1 MQPEFWLERWQNNE
15 IGFHLPTVNPLL
27 VEHWPQLH
35 LPAGT
40 RVLVPL
46 AGKTVD
52 LSWLRA
58 QGHAVVAVEL
68 SEDAARA
75 FYAEAGLAPTR
86 VKDGAFIRYHADAID
101 YLVGDFFSLDAV
113 TLGEFGAVWDR
124 GALVALPPPMR
135 ARYAAHLIQL
145 SAATTRTLL
154 ITLEYAQ
161 SQMKGPPFA
170 VPETEVHALF
180 AASHEIA
187 LLLREDILD
196 LEPRFRD
203 RGVSALHSVVYALS
217 RRESPQS

>member
-1 MQPEFWLERWQNNE
+1 
-15 IGFHLPTVNPLL
+15 
-27 VEHWPQLH
+27 
-35 LPAGT
+35 
-40 RVLVPL
+40 
-46 AGKTVD
+46 VD
-52 LSWLRA
+52 LCWLRA
-58 QGHAVVAVEL
+58 QGHPVVAVEL

-75 FYAEAGLAPTR
+75 FYAEAGLAPMR
-86 VKDGAFIRYHADAID
+86 VEDGAFIRYHADAID
-101 YLVGDFFSLDAV
+101 YRVGDFLALDAV

-203 RGVSALHSVVYALS
+203 RGVSALHSVVYALT